1 MRTHGGHEF
10 KEEFIGRFIVE
21 DPSSPSPRLEYFN
34 VWIVSL
40 HPQNLYRGNMYQGE
54 GRLKMKMLSVR
65 NVG

>member
-1 MRTHGGHEF
+1 MRTNGGHEF

-40 HPQNLYRGNMYQGE
+40 PSQRCSTVRRIKEKE
-54 GRLKMKMLSVR
+54 GLR
-65 NVG
+65 